1 MINNLLQLKSG
12 LKKYGGNIKTIQYP
26 YDSNSEL
33 QNWYKSYE
41 SGSLEK
47 EEENYTYFASTIL
60 TGALGYIDQ
69 IDFNHEKKLGKGK
82 SADFIILKDGEPYIV
97 IELKGSKTNLDKK
110 YNKKPSAVDQ
120 AFDYG
125 SEKKSIEWVIVSN
138 YYEFRL
144 YHKNTKEN
152 MVSFNLDELIYHN
165 GNKHILQLFLLVFS
179 KESVLDHDNLNKL
192 YDEDQLIIEREN
204 INKNFYNLYHHTRIL
219 LIDQLQD
226 KGYDKENSI
235 TYSGTILNRVIFICF
250 CEDMGLLPSKSINN
264 EILEPVEKGRL
275 GDNRIWRG
283 LNDLWKDV
291 DHGNP
296 HIGIPSYNG
305 GLFKENLNNLNL
317 SDEIKSTEHIKVSH
331 GFKEKE
337 ENIDNLIKDF
347 PYLNPI
353 YRNLLIISSFNY
365 SSELNVNILGH
376 IFEQSI
382 TDIEKLKKGE
392 EHNQRKKHG
401 IYYTPEA
408 ITTYIC
414 ENTIIPYLS
423 RNCNNTMDGL
433 IEEYSNDLNI
443 LEDKLRSIKIIDPAC
458 GSGAFLNK
466 ATDILLDIRRTIY
479 NHKYKVYN
487 DDDLKPFFD
496 DIDQQKNI
504 LLNNI
509 YGVDLNPESVEITK
523 LSLFLK
529 VAQSGD
535 KLPDLDNNIK
545 CGNSLISDP
554 EYMAQP
560 FNWMEEFREVM
571 ENGGFDIVIGNPPY
585 VRQEKIKEFK
595 PYFQEHY
602 KTYTG
607 VADLYVYFFEKGLSI
622 LKNGG
627 SLGFICSNKWTKAN
641 YGRQLRN
648 YLLNYDIKNYN
659 DYTGEKVFDDAT
671 VDPSVIIISKTND
684 KNNKI
689 AINNNSFLVEQNR
702 LTDDSWAFEPVEV
715 LNLKNKIMGQ
725 GTLLKDIPDVNIY
738 RGILTGL
745 NDAFIVDEETK
756 NDLIAKDLRNSE
768 IIKPLLRGR
777 DIHRWSI
784 DYQNLY
790 LIFTRRGI
798 NIEEYPVI
806 EEYLS
811 QFREKL
817 TPRNNGEK
825 VGRKPGTYEWYEIQ
839 DVIAYYEEF
848 EKPKIMYSE
857 MVSNPSFTSDLN
869 NYFLLNTS
877 YILTINNNNLNL
889 NYLIAL
895 FNSKLLHWYL
905 TKISYSLGTKGIR
918 YIKQY
923 VEQLPIVIISKEEQE
938 PLIKLSEMIMVK
950 NKELQSEIRSFHK
963 FLKRDFSIT
972 KINKKLIEY
981 YKLSF
986 QDLYE
991 ETKKQY
997 KEISRKEAD
1006 KLEKE
1011 YTESIAIIQP
1021 LQIEIANIDK
1031 EIDKLVYE
1039 LCGLN
1044 EEEIAI
1050 VEK

>member
-1 MINNLLQLKSG
+1 MINNLLQLKNG
-12 LKKYGGNIKTIQYP
+12 LKKYGGNIKTIQYL
-26 YDSNSEL
+26 YDSNSKL
-33 QNWYKSYE
+33 QEWYKSYE
-41 SGSLEK
+41 SDSLEK
-47 EEENYTYFASTIL
+47 EEENYTYFASTFL
-60 TGALGYIDQ
+60 TGVLGYIDQ
-69 IDFNHEKKLGKGK
+69 TDFNHEKKLGKGK

-296 HIGIPSYNG
+296 HIGVPSYNG
-305 GLFKENLNNLNL
+305 GLFKENLNNLDL

-458 GSGAFLNK
+458 GSGALLNK
-466 ATDILLDIRRTIY
+466 ATDTLLDIY
-479 NHKYKVYN
+479 KAVHDYKYKN
-487 DDDLKPFFD
+487 DNNLKPFFD

-509 YGVDLNPESVEITK
+509 YGMDLNKQSVEITK

-529 VAQSGD
+529 VAQSED
-535 KLPDLDNNIK
+535 RLPDLDHNIK
-545 CGNSLISDP
+545 CGDSLIEDP
-554 EYMAQP
+554 NYTSQP
-560 FNWMEEFREVM
+560 FNWEEEFNEVFDS
-571 ENGGFDIVIGNPPY
+571 GGFDVVIGNPPY

-602 KTYTG
+602 ETYTG

-622 LKNGG
+622 LKSGG
-627 SLGFICSNKWTKAN
+627 YLGFICSNKWTRAK
-641 YGRQLRN
+641 YGAKLRS
-648 YLLNYDIKNYN
+648 YLLNYNIVNYN
-659 DYTGEKVFDDAT
+659 DYTGEKVFTGAT
-671 VDPSVIIISKTND
+671 VDPSVIIIQKKQKD
-684 KNNKI
+684 VNNEI
-689 AINNNSFLVEQNR
+689 AIERQDNSFVMEQNR
-702 LTDDSWAFEPVEV
+702 LDDDSWAFEPPEI
-715 LNLKNKIMGQ
+715 LNLRDKIMEA
-725 GTLLKDIPDVNIY
+725 GTRLKDIPDININY
-738 RGILTGL
+738 GIKTGY
-745 NDAFIVDEETK
+745 NEAFIVDEETK
-756 NDLIAKDLRNSE
+756 NDLIAKDPKNSE

-790 LIFTRRGI
+790 LITTKNGI
-798 NIEEYPVI
+798 DVPKEYPTI
-806 EEYLS
+806 YEHLKLYEDKLAKRYDQGEYWYNL
-811 QFREKL
+811 
-817 TPRNNGEK
+817 RNC
-825 VGRKPGTYEWYEIQ
+825 
-839 DVIAYYEEF
+839 AYYEEF
-848 EKPKIMYSE
+848 ETHKIIYPNMAKSLFCIFDDENWYT
-857 MVSNPSFTSDLN
+857 NQKCF
-869 NYFLLNTS
+869 
-877 YILTINNNNLNL
+877 ILTSNTMSLKFL
-889 NYLIAL
+889 SAL
-895 FNSKLLHWYL
+895 FSSKLLNFYFKL
-905 TKISYSLGTKGIR
+905 LGSPLGSAGYDISKIFI
-918 YIKQY
+918 
-923 VEQLPIVIISKEEQE
+923 EQLPIVMASKEEQK
-938 PLIKLSEMIMVK
+938 PLIDLTTKIIAK
-950 NKELQSEIRSFHK
+950 NKELQKEIKSFQK
-963 FLKRDFSIT
+963 YLKSDFKVT
-972 KINKKLIEY
+972 KINKKLTEY
-981 YKLSF
+981 YNLGF
-986 QDLYE
+986 EDLYAE
-991 ETKKQY
+991 VKKQY
-997 KEISRKEAD
+997 KDLTRKEKD

-1011 YTESIAIIQP
+1011 YNESIAILKP
-1021 LQIEIANIDK
+1021 LQVEIANIDK

-1039 LCGLN
+1039 LYNLT
-1044 EEEIAI
+1044 EDEIAI
-1050 VEK
+1050 IEK